1 MLGSS
6 VAGLQ
11 RLMNKLN
18 EVAEEFGMS
27 INIKKTKIMRISK
40 SDARKFEIKVNGQC
54 LEQVSQFK
62 YLGSTITEDGRCQK
76 EVRIRIATAKEA
88 FNKRKC
94 LLSRKMNRQLK
105 KRIIKSL
112 IWSVALY
119 GAETWTLAKG
129 DISRLEAFEMWIWRR
144 MEKISWTEHVSN
156 KAVFKQ
162 IDDKRSLITVIQQR
176 QKNWMGHVLRRDG
189 LLKNLLEGRLEGKKP
204 RGRPRKKMLDRLGMV
219 IMKRRAEDRISW
231 KCWEPET
238 CQ

>member
-1 MLGSS
+1 MNIYAEALVKEVTEEAKEGIKVGGRIINAVRFADDQAMLGSS
-6 VAGLQ
+6 IAGLQ
-11 RLMNKLN
+11 WLMNKLT

-76 EVRIRIATAKEA
+76 EVRIRIAMAKEA

-112 IWSVALY
+112 I
-119 GAETWTLAKG
+119 
-129 DISRLEAFEMWIWRR
+129 
-144 MEKISWTEHVSN
+144 
-156 KAVFKQ
+156 
-162 IDDKRSLITVIQQR
+162 
-176 QKNWMGHVLRRDG
+176 
-189 LLKNLLEGRLEGKKP
+189 
-204 RGRPRKKMLDRLGMV
+204 
-219 IMKRRAEDRISW
+219 
-231 KCWEPET
+231 
-238 CQ
+238 